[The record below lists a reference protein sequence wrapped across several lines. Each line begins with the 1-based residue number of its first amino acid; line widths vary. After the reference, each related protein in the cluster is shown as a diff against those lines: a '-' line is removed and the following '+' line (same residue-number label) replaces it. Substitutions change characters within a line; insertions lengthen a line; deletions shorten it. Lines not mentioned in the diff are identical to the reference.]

1 MDGAIDRVTGI
12 VLRRRRIRALRR
24 HEIHDLAADIAYYKP
39 REAYMTVASKVAG
52 DLIARR
58 RLRTALEVGP
68 HLRPVIVGA
77 DTMELEPNDA
87 LSAAGRLLVHDAT
100 STPWP
105 VEDKAYDLFVALQV
119 FEHFH
124 GHQPE
129 AFREVRR
136 VARHA
141 ILSLPIDWVM
151 ADPANCHHQLSH
163 ERVLSWFAPVT
174 PTRVV
179 LGNGGPKKRLLYVF
193 EDLPALD
200 GAAGEDVLDED
211 AAGSTRPDVRE
222 SGASVR

>member
-1 MDGAIDRVTGI
+1 MDGAIDRVINT

-39 REAYMTVASKVAG
+39 REAYMTVASTVAA
-52 DLIARR
+52 DLIDRR

-77 DTMELEPNDA
+77 DTMELEPSDA
-87 LSAAGRLLVHDAT
+87 LSATSHLLVHDAT

-151 ADPANCHHQLSH
+151 ADPANCHHQLSND
-163 ERVLSWFAPVT
+163 RVLSWFAPVT
-174 PTRVV
+174 PTRIV
-179 LGNGGPKKRLLYVF
+179 LGNGGQKKRLLYVF
-193 EDLPALD
+193 EDLRAPD
-200 GAAGEDVLDED
+200 GAVGDGVGAEG
-211 AAGSTRPDVRE
+211 APGTTQPDVRE